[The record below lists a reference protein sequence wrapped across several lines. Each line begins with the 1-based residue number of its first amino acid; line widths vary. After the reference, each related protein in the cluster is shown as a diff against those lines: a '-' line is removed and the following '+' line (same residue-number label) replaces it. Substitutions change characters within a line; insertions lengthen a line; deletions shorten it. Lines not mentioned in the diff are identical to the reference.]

1 MGVVPF
7 GTALFV
13 FFSHLSMPFA
23 ICTIQL
29 SFLKEWCK
37 FVYLKKRSSEIAC
50 FFYALAMTR
59 NTVYW
64 ICQLGGWSL
73 YAIINISFYVLKD
86 VHDVDQYSFLLLSVI
101 YMLLISHG
109 FRHYVHKAGW
119 LKMSIGSLTPRLIL
133 AIVIM
138 TTLVYLLQTATL
150 MLLRGQ
156 PLLSFDFSEL
166 ILMFLSQLTLF
177 FIWCAL
183 YIMYHYVERYNATL
197 KYEASINEMNL
208 NRLKSQLN
216 PHFIFNALNSIRA
229 LVDED
234 PRKAKSAITQ
244 LSNILRNSLVMDKRK
259 VVSFGDELRTVKD
272 YLALEGIRFEE
283 RLRISIVV
291 SQEAEEFYIPPLML
305 QTLVENSIKHGISNL
320 IDGGEVVV
328 KAAVKD
334 KKLHVLIRNSG
345 QYINGVK
352 RKKGSGLGIVNTKER
367 LKLLYGERAVFRIS
381 NEDGNTVL
389 TELVIPEQ

>member
-1 MGVVPF
+1 
-7 GTALFV
+7 
-13 FFSHLSMPFA
+13 
-23 ICTIQL
+23 
-29 SFLKEWCK
+29 
-37 FVYLKKRSSEIAC
+37 
-50 FFYALAMTR
+50 MTR

-64 ICQLGGWSL
+64 ICQLGGWAL
-73 YAIINISFYVLKD
+73 YAIINISFYLLKN
-86 VHDVDQYSFLLLSVI
+86 VHDADQYSFLLLSVG
-101 YMLLISHG
+101 YMLLITHG
-109 FRHYVHKAGW
+109 FRNYMHRAGW
-119 LKMSIGSLTPRLIL
+119 LKMSIGKLTPRLIM

-138 TTLVYLLQTATL
+138 TTLVYLLETATL

-156 PLLSFDFSEL
+156 PLISFDFSEL

-197 KYEASINEMNL
+197 KYEASINEMTL

-283 RLRISIVV
+283 RLRTSIVA
-291 SQEAEEFYIPPLML
+291 SREAEEFCIPPLML

-320 IDGGEVVV
+320 IDGGVVDV
-328 KAAVKD
+328 VAKVED
-334 KKLHVLIRNSG
+334 KKLHVRIRNSG

-352 RKKGSGLGIVNTKER
+352 KKKGSGLGIANTKER
-367 LKLLYGERAVFRIS
+367 LKLLYGEKAVFRIS

-389 TELVIPEQ
+389 TELIIPEQ

>member
-1 MGVVPF
+1 
-7 GTALFV
+7 
-13 FFSHLSMPFA
+13 
-23 ICTIQL
+23 
-29 SFLKEWCK
+29 
-37 FVYLKKRSSEIAC
+37 
-50 FFYALAMTR
+50 MTR

-86 VHDVDQYSFLLLSVI
+86 VHDADQYSFLLLSVL
-101 YMLLISHG
+101 YMLLITHG
-109 FRHYVHKAGW
+109 FRQYVHRADW
-119 LKMSIGSLTPRLIL
+119 LKMSIGKLTPRLIL
-133 AIVIM
+133 AIVLM
-138 TTLVYLLQTATL
+138 TLLVYLLQTGTL
-150 MLLRGQ
+150 MLLREQ
-156 PLLSFDFSEL
+156 PIQSFDFSEL

-197 KYEASINEMNL
+197 KYEASINEMTL

-283 RLRISIVV
+283 RLRTSIVV

-305 QTLVENSIKHGISNL
+305 QTLVENSIKHGVSNL
-320 IDGGEVVV
+320 IDGGQV
-328 KAAVKD
+328 KVEAIVKD
-334 KKLHVLIRNSG
+334 KKLHVWIRNSG

-367 LKLLYGERAVFRIS
+367 LKLLYGERATFRIS
-381 NEDGNTVL
+381 NEDGETVL
-389 TELVIPEQ
+389 TELVIPEH